1 MKPQGI
7 RDIIGPIMVG
17 PSSSHTAG
25 ALRIASMARSLLA
38 GEPVHVKFT
47 LYGSFSQTYKGHGTD
62 KALVAGM
69 LGMHTD
75 DTRIATSFSEA
86 RSQGL
91 EFEFVCDALTKTD
104 HPNTVDIEA
113 VDATGMRVSVRGV
126 SIGGGAAELRLVD
139 GVAVNITGES
149 TSLIIRQN
157 DEPGVLAHV
166 SGLLAQA
173 GINIGTVSLYRDRRG
188 GIAIVVMEIDGE
200 VPEEVERTIAEFP
213 AILSVRIV
221 PADSSH
227 QRLERKAPVISVE
240 EALDAFAQIDFA
252 SAAEMLRYCDENG
265 CTLSRAF
272 MRRDEMLLACN
283 GRSAEG
289 THVYLEKVLRVMR
302 ESVRPQGRPTMG
314 RLIGGESLALDA
326 LEARG
331 GGLGLAWGRLCSY
344 ATGVLETNASM
355 GRIVAAPTAGSSGVI
370 PAVLLYLQEQFGLDD
385 DALKAGLVNAAA
397 VGQIIARNATV
408 AGAEGGCQAEVGSA
422 SAMAASMAV
431 ELMGGT
437 PAMCL
442 DAAGIALANM
452 LGLVCDPIGG
462 LVEAPCQKRN
472 ASGAANALVS
482 AEMALAGIHSDAPFD
497 EIVDVM
503 AKVGRSLPYELRE
516 TALGGM
522 AACPS
527 CKKCRSA
534 RASPGRK
541 SDRRPDRWPGQK
553 TGRTSLRLP
562 RRTRRAW
569 QRVRWHSRE

>member
-25 ALRIASMARSLLA
+25 ALRIASMARNLLA
-38 GEPVHVKFT
+38 GEPAHVKFT

-113 VDATGMRVSVRGV
+113 QDATGMRVSVRGV

-139 GVAVNITGES
+139 GVSVNITGES
-149 TSLIIRQN
+149 TSLIIMQN

-227 QRLERKAPVISVE
+227 QRLERKTPDISVE

-272 MRRDEMLLACN
+272 MRREEMLLACN

-527 CKKCRSA
+527 CRK
-534 RASPGRK
+534 GR
-541 SDRRPDRWPGQK
+541 
-553 TGRTSLRLP
+553 
-562 RRTRRAW
+562 
-569 QRVRWHSRE
+569 

>member
-86 RSQGL
+86 HSQGL

-227 QRLERKAPVISVE
+227 QRLERKSPDISVE

-272 MRRDEMLLACN
+272 MHRDEMLLACN

-331 GGLGLAWGRLCSY
+331 GGLGLTWGRLCAY

-385 DALKAGLVNAAA
+385 DVLKAGLVNAAA

-503 AKVGRSLPYELRE
+503 AKVDRSLPYELRE
-516 TALGGM
+516 TALGGITSTVTAPAAMRTEAISSVM
-522 AACPS
+522 APA
-527 CKKCRSA
+527 
-534 RASPGRK
+534 
-541 SDRRPDRWPGQK
+541 
-553 TGRTSLRLP
+553 
-562 RRTRRAW
+562 
-569 QRVRWHSRE
+569 

>member
-113 VDATGMRVSVRGV
+113 QDATGMRVSVRGV

-139 GVAVNITGES
+139 GVSVNITGES

-227 QRLERKAPVISVE
+227 QRLERKVPDISVE
-240 EALDAFAQIDFA
+240 EALDAFAQVDFA
-252 SAAEMLRYCDENG
+252 SAAEMLRYCDKNG
-265 CTLSRAF
+265 CALSKAF
-272 MRRDEMLLACN
+272 MCRDEMLLACN

-331 GGLGLAWGRLCSY
+331 GGLGLAWGRLCAY

-472 ASGAANALVS
+472 ANGAANALVS

-516 TALGGM
+516 TALGMEGALASVVGGM

-527 CKKCRSA
+527 CRKCR
-534 RASPGRK
+534 
-541 SDRRPDRWPGQK
+541 
-553 TGRTSLRLP
+553 
-562 RRTRRAW
+562 
-569 QRVRWHSRE
+569 

>member
-1 MKPQGI
+1 
-7 RDIIGPIMVG
+7 
-17 PSSSHTAG
+17 
-25 ALRIASMARSLLA
+25 
-38 GEPVHVKFT
+38 
-47 LYGSFSQTYKGHGTD
+47 
-62 KALVAGM
+62 M
-69 LGMHTD
+69 LG
-75 DTRIATSFSEA
+75 
-86 RSQGL
+86 
-91 EFEFVCDALTKTD
+91 
-104 HPNTVDIEA
+104 
-113 VDATGMRVSVRGV
+113 
-126 SIGGGAAELRLVD
+126 
-139 GVAVNITGES
+139 
-149 TSLIIRQN
+149 
-157 DEPGVLAHV
+157 
-166 SGLLAQA
+166 
-173 GINIGTVSLYRDRRG
+173 
-188 GIAIVVMEIDGE
+188 
-200 VPEEVERTIAEFP
+200 
-213 AILSVRIV
+213 
-221 PADSSH
+221 
-227 QRLERKAPVISVE
+227 
-240 EALDAFAQIDFA
+240 
-252 SAAEMLRYCDENG
+252 YCDENG
-265 CTLSRAF
+265 CTLSKAF

-289 THVYLEKVLRVMR
+289 TRVYLEKALRVMR

-385 DALKAGLVNAAA
+385 ETLKAGLVNAAA

-437 PAMCL
+437 PGMCL

-527 CKKCRSA
+527 CKKCR
-534 RASPGRK
+534 
-541 SDRRPDRWPGQK
+541 
-553 TGRTSLRLP
+553 
-562 RRTRRAW
+562 
-569 QRVRWHSRE
+569 